1 MVAHVANYLQ
11 MIKVG
16 NINDNLIIVHE
27 KSSKIKWFMPLS
39 IKFNLWIYTQGT

>member
-27 KSSKIKWFMPLS
+27 KFS
-39 IKFNLWIYTQGT
+39 KFNDSCLYQ